1 MRNVEYIQVSN
12 PKLTKSLSHCR
23 EVQGFGGILDVA
35 KRLKYLLRAHLG
47 ELMRKAVLLC
57 LGMIAMLAGATLSA
71 AAQPADA
78 FYKNRQVRLVIGANS
93 GSSFDAYGR
102 LLAAHLGRHIPGN
115 PTIVPSNMPGA
126 SGITSAAYLYRAA
139 PKDGSVIGTFND
151 NMPLRQVLEPE
162 ASRFDLKGFN
172 WLGAMGNSVA
182 ALITWHASG
191 VKTLDDAKT
200 KTVVLGALGNDGG
213 NAVYPRLL
221 NKYLGTQFKLVL
233 GYQGGNTLQ
242 LAMERGE
249 IDGRGAVVWSGFKAG
264 WPHWIAEKKIN
275 VLVQVGLAKDK
286 DLPDVPLLID
296 LAKTPQERAVFQFLS
311 SNTAVGFPVVAP
323 PGVPPDRIA
332 ILRKAL
338 AETMSDPQFLRDAE
352 RQRLP
357 VQFTP
362 GDNVQRIVQSLV
374 AVSPDVVATLKQSL
388 EP

>member
-1 MRNVEYIQVSN
+1 
-12 PKLTKSLSHCR
+12 
-23 EVQGFGGILDVA
+23 
-35 KRLKYLLRAHLG
+35 
-47 ELMRKAVLLC
+47 MRKAALLGFC
-57 LGMIAMLAGATLSA
+57 MIAILAGATLSA
-71 AAQPADA
+71 FAQAPDM
-78 FYKNRQVRLVIGANS
+78 FYKSRQVRLIIGANS
-93 GSSFDAYGR
+93 GSSFDSYGR

-115 PTIVPSNMPGA
+115 PTIVSSNMPGA
-126 SGITSAAYLYRAA
+126 SGITSAAFLYQVA

-162 ASRFDLKGFN
+162 TVRFDLKGFN

-191 VKTLDDAKT
+191 VKTLDDAKN

-213 NAVYPRLL
+213 NAVYPQLL
-221 NKYLGTQFKLVL
+221 NKYLGTRFKLVL
-233 GYQGGNTLQ
+233 GYPGGNTLQ

-264 WPHWIAEKKIN
+264 WPHWISEKKVN

-323 PGVPPDRIA
+323 PGVPPARIA

-338 AETMSDPQFLRDAE
+338 AETMNDPAFLRDAE

-357 VQFTP
+357 VQFTA
-362 GDNVQRIVQSLV
+362 GDEVQRIVQALV
-374 AVSPDVVATLKQSL
+374 STPPDVIATLKQSVA
-388 EP
+388 P

>member
-1 MRNVEYIQVSN
+1 M
-12 PKLTKSLSHCR
+12 TKTCT
-23 EVQGFGGILDVA
+23 GNDV
-35 KRLKYLLRAHLG
+35 
-47 ELMRKAVLLC
+47 RKTLLLC
-57 LGMIAMLAGATLSA
+57 FCVIATLAGAGFSA
-71 AAQPADA
+71 SAQSPDN
-78 FYKNRQVRLVIGANS
+78 FYKNRQVRLIIGANS
-93 GSSFDAYGR
+93 GSSFDSYGR

-115 PTIVPSNMPGA
+115 PTIVASNMPGA
-126 SGITSAAYLYRAA
+126 SGITSAAFLYQAA

-162 ASRFDLKGFN
+162 AVRFDLKGFK

-191 VKTLDDAKT
+191 IKTLDDAKT

-213 NAVYPRLL
+213 NAVYPQLL

-233 GYQGGNTLQ
+233 GYPGGNTLQ

-264 WPHWIAEKKIN
+264 YPHWIAEKKIN
-275 VLVQVGLAKDK
+275 VLMQVGLAKDK

-296 LAKTPQERAVFQFLS
+296 LAKTPEERAVYQFLS

-323 PGVPPDRIA
+323 PGTPAARIA
-332 ILRKAL
+332 ILRKAI
-338 AETMSDPQFLRDAE
+338 ADTMNDPAFLRDAE

-357 VQFTP
+357 VQFTA
-362 GDNVQRIVQSLV
+362 GDEVQRIVTGLV
-374 AVSPDVVATLKQSL
+374 STPPEIIATLKQGIA
-388 EP
+388 P

>member
-1 MRNVEYIQVSN
+1 MH
-12 PKLTKSLSHCR
+12 KALLFCLCMLS
-23 EVQGFGGILDVA
+23 A
-35 KRLKYLLRAHLG
+35 
-47 ELMRKAVLLC
+47 
-57 LGMIAMLAGATLSA
+57 LAGATLSA
-71 AAQPADA
+71 LAQPSDT
-78 FYKNRQVRLVIGANS
+78 FYKNRQVRLVIGANG

-126 SGITSAAYLYRAA
+126 SGITSASYLYQAA
-139 PKDGSVIGTFND
+139 PKDGLVIGTFND
-151 NMPLRQVLEPE
+151 NMPLRQVLEP
-162 ASRFDLKGFN
+162 ALRFDLKGFN

-182 ALITWHASG
+182 VLITWHTSG
-191 VKTLDDAKT
+191 VKTLDDAKK

-233 GYQGGNTLQ
+233 GYQGGSTLQ

-296 LAKTPQERAVFQFLS
+296 LAKTPQQRAVFQFLS

-323 PGVPPDRIA
+323 PGVPVDRVA
-332 ILRKAL
+332 ILRKAV
-338 AETMSDPQFLRDAE
+338 ADTMSDPAFLRDAE

-362 GDNVQRIVQSLV
+362 GDDVQRIVQGLV
-374 AVSPDVVATLKQSL
+374 TAPPEVIATLKQGLDEQRAPNEKSK
-388 EP
+388 

>member
-1 MRNVEYIQVSN
+1 
-12 PKLTKSLSHCR
+12 
-23 EVQGFGGILDVA
+23 
-35 KRLKYLLRAHLG
+35 
-47 ELMRKAVLLC
+47 MRKAVLLC
-57 LGMIAMLAGATLSA
+57 LCLLTALAGATLSVH
-71 AAQPADA
+71 AQPADN
-78 FYKNRQVRLVIGANS
+78 FYKNRQVRLIIGANG
-93 GSSFDAYGR
+93 GSSFDSYGR

-126 SGITSAAYLYRAA
+126 SGITSVSYLYQVA

-162 ASRFDLKGFN
+162 AVRFDLKGFH

-191 VKTLDDAKT
+191 VKTLDDAKR

-221 NKYLGTQFKLVL
+221 NKYIGTQFKLVL
-233 GYQGGNTLQ
+233 GYQGGSTLQ

-264 WPHWIAEKKIN
+264 WPQWIAEKKIN

-296 LAKTPQERAVFQFLS
+296 LAKTPQERAVFEFLS

-323 PGVPPDRIA
+323 PGVPAARIA
-332 ILRKAL
+332 MLRKAL
-338 AETMSDPQFLRDAE
+338 ADTMSDPAFLKDAE
-352 RQRLP
+352 RQKLP

-362 GDNVQRIVQSLV
+362 GDDVQRIVQGLV
-374 AVSPDVVATLKQSL
+374 GASPDVIATLKQSL
-388 EP
+388 DEQRTAN

>member
-1 MRNVEYIQVSN
+1 
-12 PKLTKSLSHCR
+12 
-23 EVQGFGGILDVA
+23 
-35 KRLKYLLRAHLG
+35 
-47 ELMRKAVLLC
+47 MRKALLLC
-57 LGMIAMLAGATLSA
+57 LCLIAGFAGAVFSA
-71 AAQPADA
+71 SAQPADN
-78 FYKNRQVRLVIGANS
+78 FYKNRQVRLIIGANS

-126 SGITSAAYLYRAA
+126 SGITSAAYLYQAA
-139 PKDGSVIGTFND
+139 PQDGSVIGTFND

-162 ASRFDLKGFN
+162 AVRFDLKGFN

-213 NAVYPRLL
+213 NAVYPQLL
-221 NKYLGTQFKLVL
+221 NKYLGTKFKLVL
-233 GYQGGNTLQ
+233 GYPGGNTLQ

-264 WPHWIAEKKIN
+264 WPHWIAEKKVN

-296 LAKTPQERAVFQFLS
+296 LAKTRQERAVFQFLS

-323 PGVPPDRIA
+323 PGVPAARIA

-338 AETMSDPQFLRDAE
+338 AETMNDPTFLRDAE

-357 VQFTP
+357 VQFTA
-362 GDNVQRIVQSLV
+362 GEEVQKIVQGLV
-374 AVSPDVVATLKQSL
+374 STSPDVIATLKQSL
-388 EP
+388 AP